1 MQSCPSIDR
10 TVQARAR
17 ALTHTRAL
25 IRTNRRTVIHQ
36 TARFVLVV
44 RYNPGGGKDAVE
56 KYLLLAKDQVVNA
69 RDQLKVILKSLG
81 A

>member
-1 MQSCPSIDR
+1 
-10 TVQARAR
+10 
-17 ALTHTRAL
+17 
-25 IRTNRRTVIHQ
+25 
-36 TARFVLVV
+36 LVV

>member
-1 MQSCPSIDR
+1 MLAQCKH
-10 TVQARAR
+10 ARAHR
-17 ALTHTRAL
+17 HTPAHLYAQTDALQYIKLR
-25 IRTNRRTVIHQ
+25 V
-36 TARFVLVV
+36 FVLVV